1 MFKENKSRVC
11 DWKKYPKKSWPYKD
25 DVLNDPKY
33 LKDRAELFASN
44 GDELAPFNGW
54 WWFTPNKIHKPHNNH
69 KIIKRRYKKEK

>member
-1 MFKENKSRVC
+1 MFKKNKNRVC

-54 WWFTPNKIHKPHNNH
+54 WWFTPNKIHK
-69 KIIKRRYKKEK
+69 YKKMKRNRIRKRSK

>member
-54 WWFTPNKIHKPHNNH
+54 WWFTPNKIHK
-69 KIIKRRYKKEK
+69 YKKMKRNRIRKRSK